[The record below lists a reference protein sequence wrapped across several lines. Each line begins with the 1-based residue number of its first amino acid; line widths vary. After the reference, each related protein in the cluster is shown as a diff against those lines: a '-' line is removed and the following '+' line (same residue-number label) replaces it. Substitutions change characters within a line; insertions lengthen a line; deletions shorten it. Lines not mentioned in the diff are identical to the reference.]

1 MRKAPLRFTYD
12 ALKYAQ
18 AHSPKAPEFVIFSAP
33 ARDILQW
40 AEVDRLSENNLKGAQ
55 RPLQPLKVRKVVRYL
70 KADQRNTIPT
80 AVIIALDEASVAFK
94 PTKARSNDGPGVIEI
109 KVSPNSDLPGLI
121 IDGQHRVHGVSTF
134 NETARLNVVA
144 MIGGD
149 DAERAFQFVVINNS
163 SARVSKSHVT
173 ALNLQFDTDKLN
185 SRLIESAG
193 LTLGMR
199 DQSYDALQVIDAE
212 PPFKGL
218 LGLPTNSKGFIP
230 PNAIESALALTK
242 DSGAL
247 LGIED
252 LELEVFVAIWSAVHK
267 LRKAEWNEDTRLL
280 QKVSI
285 FAVTAYLLDALEGA
299 QRASSVAL
307 DFTDEAVLAR
317 EVTRLMDVF
326 PKEFW
331 TAEWASKG
339 LDTSAGRQILM
350 GALKLID
357 ANVRHG
363 RPWHK
368 DVELIDAARLPA
380 ASRTSKSKPKPKPN
394 AHKARKTST
403 KKATTKKATKS
414 RR

>member
-1 MRKAPLRFTYD
+1 MRKASPRFTYD

-18 AHSPKAPEFVIFSAP
+18 VPSRNAPQFVIFSAP

-40 AEVDRLSENNLKGAQ
+40 AEVDRLSESNLTGAQ
-55 RPLQPLKVRKVVRYL
+55 RPLHPLKVSKVVKYL

-80 AVIIALDEASVAFK
+80 AVIIALDEASVTFK
-94 PTKARSNDGPGVIEI
+94 PSKARSKEGPGVIEI
-109 KVSPNSDLPGLI
+109 EVKPKSGRPGLI
-121 IDGQHRVHGVSTF
+121 IDGQHRVHGVSAF
-134 NETARLNVVA
+134 NDTARLNVVA

-163 SARVSKSHVT
+163 SARVSKNHVT
-173 ALNLQFDTDKLN
+173 ALNLQYDTDKLN
-185 SRLIESAG
+185 GRLIDSAG

-199 DQSYDALQVIDAE
+199 DRTYDALQVVDAE
-212 PPFKGL
+212 APFEGL
-218 LGLPTNSKGFIP
+218 LDLPTNSKGFIP

-242 DSGAL
+242 DRGAL

-252 LELEVFVAIWSAVHK
+252 LELEVFLTIWTAIHR
-267 LRKAEWNEDTRLL
+267 LRKTEWNEDSRLL

-285 FAVTAYLLDALEGA
+285 FSVTAYLLDALEGA
-299 QRASSVAL
+299 QRVSSKTL
-307 DFTDEAVLAR
+307 DFTDGTVVAR
-317 EVTRLMDVF
+317 EVIRLMEVF

-331 TAEWASKG
+331 TAEWKAKG

-350 GALKLID
+350 SSLKLID

-368 DVELIDAARLPA
+368 DVDLIDPAKLPA
-380 ASRTSKSKPKPKPN
+380 ASRASKSTPRLAAKKASAKK
-394 AHKARKTST
+394 AASKKASARKKT
-403 KKATTKKATKS
+403 K
-414 RR
+414 R